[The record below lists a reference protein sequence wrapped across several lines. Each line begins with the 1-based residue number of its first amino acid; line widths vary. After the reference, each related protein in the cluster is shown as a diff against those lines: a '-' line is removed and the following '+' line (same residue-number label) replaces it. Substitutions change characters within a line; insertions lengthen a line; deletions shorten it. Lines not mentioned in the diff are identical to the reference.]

1 MESLC
6 VNLYYF
12 YSLSGLGIN
21 VKKIKYNSIHRLF
34 LKFKNFVYIYVCVCM
49 LVCTCVCVYYV
60 EVGEGTMSII
70 GNILLSKESVHYLLY
85 WQVEA

>member
-12 YSLSGLGIN
+12 YGLSGLGIN
-21 VKKIKYNSIHRLF
+21 VKRLNIIAF
-34 LKFKNFVYIYVCVCM
+34 IDLLKLKNFVYI
-49 LVCTCVCVYYV
+49 CVCVYYV
-60 EVGEGTMSII
+60 DVGEGTILII

-85 WQVEA
+85 LQVEA